1 MGRSADLHIRYGCL
15 NLYVKKHTRM
25 MKIFTDAFGN
35 HVGKLW
41 ERRAGARVD
50 DDADRYGGVARARVR
65 GQRVTVRS

>member
-1 MGRSADLHIRYGCL
+1 
-15 NLYVKKHTRM
+15 M

-65 GQRVTVRS
+65 GRRVTVRP